1 MSTELLLKIAI
12 STTVGLSFISNLILY
27 VALRSQGVT
36 VHFMR
41 SVKPGYLENLYRQ
54 TPALRSP
61 FLSFTSIVCTFSK
74 IAFVLIAI
82 GMVLWNTVNK
92 AS

>member
-1 MSTELLLKIAI
+1 MPTDLLLKIAI
-12 STTVGLSFISNLILY
+12 STTVGLAFISNLILY
-27 VALRSQGVT
+27 VALRSQGIT
-36 VHFMR
+36 VRFMR

-61 FLSFTSIVCTFSK
+61 LLGIASFVCTFSK

-82 GMVLWNTVNK
+82 GIVLWSTI
-92 AS
+92 SRGG